1 MISDR
6 SHGGDS
12 QGRKPSNSV
21 VTPTRNSNRAIAA
34 LLLCVGVVM
43 VWLFWPV
50 SGEETVEPTAA
61 VVAGQSE
68 GDNARAPADLFGNPK
83 EESQNSVTDPFSI
96 ANGEVT
102 DNTVVAPAQEDSG
115 EALAAT
121 FAIAGSDREI
131 DDDPVRLPISGW
143 VLDQAGEP
151 VADIGVTA
159 SARRLAQ
166 DGQTSGHGGETD
178 DALTDTEGYFAFGE
192 LPDGEYLLQTEST
205 DLYGSATSIVRT
217 GVSSVVL
224 RVTGESGKPV
234 TIYGAVTEEDGQ
246 PIAGARVAPTD
257 ESHTAT
263 TDGAGKYSLELTVD
277 RRSRTR
283 SLRFTKAGYRAEI
296 LGVRQSDLR
305 ELSEWRLDARLQV
318 KDGVSVD
325 GTVTGVEGTPVTGA
339 RIQLY
344 SQSHGR
350 SHQATSGQDGSFFMD
365 NVEMGDDY
373 RLWVRPKADFQD
385 YVDEGF
391 QVGRGGLFVP
401 VVLEPLED
409 SSLRGRM
416 VNAFRDPIPRYTLWM
431 WNSGAGANR
440 NLAVTSDSGGHFLV
454 DDIPAGEV
462 VLGSRGH
469 PQFTVGGIQLEP
481 RKTTTAN
488 LVLDWGY
495 EEMAGQLLNS
505 DSGEPVAGAEVTLFW
520 TSEEQGVTSRSRRL
534 TVADSSGYFVFTE
547 LGPGPHTIIV
557 TARGFHSV
565 RRDAVP
571 GEGIVIEL
579 QKAAS

>member
-1 MISDR
+1 
-6 SHGGDS
+6 
-12 QGRKPSNSV
+12 
-21 VTPTRNSNRAIAA
+21 
-34 LLLCVGVVM
+34 
-43 VWLFWPV
+43 
-50 SGEETVEPTAA
+50 
-61 VVAGQSE
+61 
-68 GDNARAPADLFGNPK
+68 
-83 EESQNSVTDPFSI
+83 
-96 ANGEVT
+96 
-102 DNTVVAPAQEDSG
+102 
-115 EALAAT
+115 
-121 FAIAGSDREI
+121 
-131 DDDPVRLPISGW
+131 
-143 VLDQAGEP
+143 
-151 VADIGVTA
+151 
-159 SARRLAQ
+159 
-166 DGQTSGHGGETD
+166 
-178 DALTDTEGYFAFGE
+178 
-192 LPDGEYLLQTEST
+192 
-205 DLYGSATSIVRT
+205 
-217 GVSSVVL
+217 
-224 RVTGESGKPV
+224 
-234 TIYGAVTEEDGQ
+234 
-246 PIAGARVAPTD
+246 
-257 ESHTAT
+257 
-263 TDGAGKYSLELTVD
+263 
-277 RRSRTR
+277 
-283 SLRFTKAGYRAEI
+283 
-296 LGVRQSDLR
+296 
-305 ELSEWRLDARLQV
+305 
-318 KDGVSVD
+318 
-325 GTVTGVEGTPVTGA
+325 
-339 RIQLY
+339 
-344 SQSHGR
+344 
-350 SHQATSGQDGSFFMD
+350 
-365 NVEMGDDY
+365 MGDDY

>member
-1 MISDR
+1 
-6 SHGGDS
+6 
-12 QGRKPSNSV
+12 
-21 VTPTRNSNRAIAA
+21 
-34 LLLCVGVVM
+34 M

-50 SGEETVEPTAA
+50 SGEETVEPTTAE
-61 VVAGQSE
+61 VAGQSE
-68 GDNARAPADLFGNPK
+68 ADIARVPAELFGNPK
-83 EESQNSVTDPFSI
+83 EKSRNSVTDPFSI

-102 DNTVVAPAQEDSG
+102 DNTVAAPEQEDSS

-121 FAIAGSDREI
+121 FAAAGSDREI
-131 DDDPVRLPISGW
+131 DDDPVRLPIAGW

-159 SARRLAQ
+159 SSRRLAQ
-166 DGQTSGHGGETD
+166 DGDTSGPGGETVEAQT
-178 DALTDTEGYFAFGE
+178 DAEGYFVFGD
-192 LPDGEYLLQTEST
+192 LPDGEYLLQTEAT
-205 DLYGSATSIVRT
+205 DLYDSETSMVRA
-217 GVSSVVL
+217 GVSSTVL

-234 TIYGAVTEEDGQ
+234 RIFGVVTEEDGQ

-257 ESHTAT
+257 ESQAAT
-263 TDGAGKYSLELTVD
+263 SDGAGKYSLELTVD
-277 RRSRTR
+277 ERSRTR
-283 SLRFTKAGYRAEI
+283 SLRFNKTGYRAEI

-305 ELSEWRLDARLQV
+305 EVSEWRLDARLQV

-325 GTVTGVEGTPVTGA
+325 GTVTGVEGTPVAGA

-344 SQSHGR
+344 SKSHGH
-350 SHQATSGQDGSFFMD
+350 SHQATSDQDGSFLMD
-365 NVEMGDDY
+365 NVETGDDY

-385 YVDEGF
+385 FLDEGF
-391 QVGRGGLFVP
+391 QVGREGLFVP
-401 VVLEPLED
+401 VILEPLED

-416 VNAFRDPIPRYTLWM
+416 VNAFHDPISRFTLWM

-454 DDIPAGEV
+454 ENIPAGEV
-462 VLGSRGH
+462 VFGSRGH
-469 PQFTVGGIQLEP
+469 PQFTVGGIRLEP
-481 RKTTTAN
+481 KKTTTAN

-495 EEMAGQLLNS
+495 EEMAGHLVNS
-505 DSGEPVAGAEVTLFW
+505 VNGEPVAGAEVTLFW
-520 TSEEQGVTSRSRRL
+520 TGEEQGVTSRSRRL

-547 LGPGPHTIIV
+547 LGPGSHTIMV
-557 TARGFHSV
+557 TAPGYQSV

-579 QKAAS
+579 QEAAS